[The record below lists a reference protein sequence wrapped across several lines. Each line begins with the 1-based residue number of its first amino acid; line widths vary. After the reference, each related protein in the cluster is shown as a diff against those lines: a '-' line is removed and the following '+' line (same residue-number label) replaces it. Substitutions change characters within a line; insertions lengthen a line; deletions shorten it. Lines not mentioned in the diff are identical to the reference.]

1 MNAFL
6 RGQIFWDEGRNKTE
20 IASGGNSKNFGHR
33 FPVIVYCGVKQ
44 SIGAHSLFDNLK
56 VCKTDD

>member
-6 RGQIFWDEGRNKTE
+6 RSQIFWDEGRNKTK

-44 SIGAHSLFDNLK
+44 SIGAQLHTACL
-56 VCKTDD
+56 TI